1 MKVLLPLIAAA
12 VLFAGCERIEG
23 QLNVTKAVRLE
34 NSRGNSRTIAVG
46 TYTAD
51 IKANTKKKIT
61 LRLNNEGDEK
71 YEFNIPDGSIPTNG
85 TFSYKS
91 ATVGQ
96 PVDLSG
102 SVATNVTES
111 GIGQTTESCQYQY
124 PVQSCWPLPNGGMSC
139 STHMETRFGTRWI
152 QYFDRT
158 TARDVVLSIAV
169 ANTNEEAA
177 QFSGHNTSV
186 ERIVMNATQCR

>member
-1 MKVLLPLIAAA
+1 MKTLLPLLVAAA
-12 VLFAGCERIEG
+12 LFAGCERIEG
-23 QLNVTKAVRLE
+23 QINVTKEVRLE
-34 NSRGNSRTIAVG
+34 NSRGNMRTIRVG

-71 YEFNIPDGSIPTNG
+71 YEFNIPNGSIPTNG
-85 TFSYKS
+85 TFAYKA

-102 SVATNVTES
+102 IVATQVSES

-124 PVQSCWPLPNGGMSC
+124 PVQSCWPLPNGGMNC
-139 STHMETRFGTRWI
+139 STHMETRWGTRWI

-158 TARDVVLSIAV
+158 TVKEVTLSIAV
-169 ANTNEEAA
+169 ANTSEEAA
-177 QFSGHNTSV
+177 QFTGSATDL
-186 ERIVMNATQCR
+186 ERVVMSATQCR

>member
-1 MKVLLPLIAAA
+1 MKTILPLIAAA
-12 VLFAGCERIEG
+12 ALFVGCERIEG
-23 QLNVTKAVRLE
+23 QLNVSKELRLE
-34 NSRGNSRTIAVG
+34 NSRGNSRTIRVG
-46 TYTAD
+46 TYSAD

-71 YEFNIPDGSIPTNG
+71 YEFNIPNGSIPTNG
-85 TFSYKS
+85 TFSYRS

-102 SVATNVTES
+102 SVVTNVTES

-124 PVQSCWPLPNGGMSC
+124 PVQSCRPLPNGGMSC

-152 QYFDRT
+152 RYFDRT
-158 TARDVVLSIAV
+158 TAKDVILSIAV

-177 QFSGHNTSV
+177 QFTGHATTI
-186 ERIVMNATQCR
+186 ERIVINASQCR

>member
-1 MKVLLPLIAAA
+1 MKTLLPLIVAA
-12 VLFAGCERIEG
+12 VLFTGCERIEG
-23 QLNVTKAVRLE
+23 QIAVLKE
-34 NSRGNSRTIAVG
+34 VVLKNSKGNSRTIRVG

-61 LRLNNEGDEK
+61 LRLNNESDEK

-85 TFSYKS
+85 SFSYKA

-96 PVDLSG
+96 PVDLHG
-102 SVATNVTES
+102 AVATYVTES
-111 GIGQTTESCQYQY
+111 GIGQTTESCQYQQ

-158 TARDVVLSIAV
+158 TTKDVTLSIAA
-169 ANTNEEAA
+169 ANTTEEAA
-177 QFSGHNTSV
+177 QFAGSATNV
-186 ERIVMNATQCR
+186 ERVVMNATQCR

>member
-1 MKVLLPLIAAA
+1 MKTLLSLIVAAA
-12 VLFAGCERIEG
+12 LFTGCERIEG
-23 QLNVTKAVRLE
+23 QIYVMKELVLK
-34 NSRGNSRTIAVG
+34 NSKGNSRTIRPG

-61 LRLNNEGDEK
+61 LRLNNESDEK
-71 YEFNIPDGSIPTNG
+71 FEFNIPDGSIPTNG
-85 TFSYKS
+85 GFSYKS

-96 PVDLSG
+96 PVDLNG
-102 SVATNVTES
+102 AVATNVTES
-111 GIGQTTESCQYQY
+111 GIGQTTESCQYQI

-158 TARDVVLSIAV
+158 TTKDITLAISV

-177 QFSGHNTSV
+177 QFSGSATNV
-186 ERIVMNATQCR
+186 ERVVMNASQCR